1 MIWINFNES
10 NEPGGAFRLFA
21 RAGAGIWII
30 AGYPARYP
38 RAEQLIS
45 ARKSF
50 GNKETASE

>member
-10 NEPGGAFRLFA
+10 NEPGAAFRLFA
-21 RAGAGIWII
+21 RAGARIWII